1 MLTFKEKIARPANL
15 GLIRRDR
22 GARQRWVRTACRPRH
37 RSKKRFELIRYRV
50 FTSLPGFIGL
60 KLSNNFGARMRNSYE
75 VSETERVRTKYNM
88 SESVMVVNFSGLG
101 LGLQSASEIVFG
113 AGQEGVQRCHHL
125 CALADRRSDAL
136 HRFCAHI
143 ADSK

>member
-1 MLTFKEKIARPANL
+1 
-15 GLIRRDR
+15 
-22 GARQRWVRTACRPRH
+22 
-37 RSKKRFELIRYRV
+37 
-50 FTSLPGFIGL
+50 
-60 KLSNNFGARMRNSYE
+60 MRNSYE
-75 VSETERVRTKYNM
+75 VSEPERVRTKYNL
-88 SESVMVVNFSGLG
+88 SESVMVINFSGLG
-101 LGLQSASEIVFG
+101 LGLQSASEIKFG

>member
-1 MLTFKEKIARPANL
+1 MLARLSL
-15 GLIRRDR
+15 GLR
-22 GARQRWVRTACRPRH
+22 
-37 RSKKRFELIRYRV
+37 L
-50 FTSLPGFIGL
+50 
-60 KLSNNFGARMRNSYE
+60 LSE
-75 VSETERVRTKYNM
+75 PERVRTKYNL
-88 SESVMVVNFSGLG
+88 SVSVMVINFSGLG
-101 LGLQSASEIVFG
+101 LGLQSASEIEFS